1 MRVMVSLNLADIMT
15 ATRPTMPQDMYE
27 TPNKEVVDPTDPG
40 PESQLPI
47 NSKPMPNT
55 TELIE

>member
-15 ATRPTMPQDMYE
+15 ATRPTIPQRAYE
-27 TPNKEVVDPTDPG
+27 TPNSEAAPADPSQ
-40 PESQLPI
+40 ESQLPI
-47 NSKPMPNT
+47 NSEP

>member
-15 ATRPTMPQDMYE
+15 ATRPTMPQNVYE
-27 TPNKEVVDPTDPG
+27 TPNNEVADPAETSQ
-40 PESQLPI
+40 ESQLPT

>member
-15 ATRPTMPQDMYE
+15 ATRSTIPQDVYE
-27 TPNKEVVDPTDPG
+27 TPNNEAADQTKPSQ
-40 PESQLPI
+40 ESQAD
-47 NSKPMPNT
+47 T

>member
-15 ATRPTMPQDMYE
+15 ATRPTMTQDMYE

-40 PESQLPI
+40 QDSQLPI